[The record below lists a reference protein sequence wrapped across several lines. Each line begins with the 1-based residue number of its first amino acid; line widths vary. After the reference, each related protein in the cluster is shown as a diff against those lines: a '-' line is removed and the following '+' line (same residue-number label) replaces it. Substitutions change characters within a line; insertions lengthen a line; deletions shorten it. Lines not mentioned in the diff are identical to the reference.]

1 MLKRGRTVRGQLLT
15 LRYVRNNRQE
25 VWRAAVVVGR
35 KVNKSAVVRNRIRR
49 RIYEIIR
56 KNADLISEPY
66 DLLISVYGDEVAR
79 MPHATLQRIVLDLL
93 GRANVIRDVPETEG
107 KRAIIEQKENS
118 K

>member
-1 MLKRGRTVRGQLLT
+1 VLKRGRTVRGQLLT

-107 KRAIIEQKENS
+107 NVLL
-118 K
+118 